1 MIKNNDIELHQRVV
15 TERFISRLEKSSFL
29 TPAGLNINGLIIKP
43 YEIPNMSTDMDVDIK
58 SDIKIITFLYKLTL
72 DTIKGLSVTIDGN
85 NEYFVKK
92 IICGSIENIN
102 SLTDTVTRAFN
113 MYYIVISRHK
123 DHSYTDMY
131 IPFIIVTIDNTPY
144 ILTNKLSYT
153 PSSNINSTTDNEWR
167 YIKLIDGFIETLVRD
182 VLLDYT
188 PADNTIVDIINGIKP
203 GKYEFR
209 SPGGDSRYLFI
220 LEQYGY
226 DSKVIELSK
235 SGIYNNL
242 PIVKFNSDGSAI
254 EEILVTDDYN
264 ITSLSLN
271 EYLKSNYKVIIFSA
285 TDGYFINNVEK
296 NTVFMLNNTY
306 YSVEGADYIYN
317 EDLNKYDLD
326 ISVVKE
332 GESYSFMEY
341 SNMDL
346 ELKVI
351 LSESFS
357 FGEAS
362 KPAMTEDEADD
373 TIGKSNLLKGDTRL
387 LYNRVKDGAKKLASI
402 GKKSSKKIGSKTVEF
417 VDDATY
423 VKETNS
429 LINDAWNLLMRI
441 ATSAALSVLLG
452 PVIGLFIFI
461 CLQSQKIQFNSQT
474 TIKKIEDN
482 IQNKLDDLEVKLQE
496 AEENKNHDLANRYRR
511 IITKTKA
518 KLEVVQKKISEK
530 TEGAATSFEINRR
543 EK

>member
-29 TPAGLNINGLIIKP
+29 TPAGLNVNGLTIKP

-58 SDIKIITFLYKLTL
+58 SDIKIITSLYKLTL

-220 LEQYGY
+220 LEQHGY

-235 SGIYNNL
+235 SGVYNNL

-254 EEILVTDDYN
+254 EEILVTDDFN

-271 EYLKSNYKVIIFSA
+271 DYLKSNYKVIIFSA

-317 EDLNKYDLD
+317 EDSAKYDLE

-346 ELKVI
+346 ELQVI

-362 KPAMTEDEADD
+362 KPAITEDEADD

-402 GKKSSKKIGSKTVEF
+402 GNKGGKKISSKAAEF
-417 VDDATY
+417 IDDATY

-482 IQNKLDDLEVKLQE
+482 IQNKLDDLEVRLQE
-496 AEENKNHDLANRYRR
+496 AEKNKNHDLANKYRR

-518 KLEVVQKKISEK
+518 KLEIVQKKISEE